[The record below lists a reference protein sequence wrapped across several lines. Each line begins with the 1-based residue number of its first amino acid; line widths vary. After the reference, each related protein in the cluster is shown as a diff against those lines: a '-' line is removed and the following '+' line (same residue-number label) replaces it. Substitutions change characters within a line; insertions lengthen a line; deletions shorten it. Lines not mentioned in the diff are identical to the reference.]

1 MEENNEINER
11 NEGIQGVAGH
21 NPNRPCFLS
30 DDGRYYCYEVWDP
43 DKKKNVIVQHE
54 IGTDG
59 FTEEW
64 TIFLD
69 QTDHEHDLNDRYEN
83 ELKDDLFQLR
93 MQQMDEARF
102 DDDTDSTMNP
112 WNDERLSGGSPE
124 DVLLA
129 DPVEEDPMEAKVREV
144 VDTQFT
150 DAQKDFYFDH
160 FGMQKQM
167 EEMRQA
173 EAEKTG
179 KLPTNSAMTN
189 RKNKML
195 DKVAKALGVKRV
207 KRHKYPKK

>member
-11 NEGIQGVAGH
+11 NEGIRGVAGH

-30 DDGRYYCYEVWDP
+30 NDGRYYCYEVWDP

-64 TIFLD
+64 TFFLD

-129 DPVEEDPMEAKVREV
+129 DPVKDDPMEAKVREV

-167 EEMRQA
+167 KEMRQA
-173 EAEKTG
+173 EAKQTG